1 MTDHIYG
8 EESIKIKQTAKT
20 DWVRSEFREQ
30 EKYRRNYYGTI
41 FLEIL
46 LEKMQRKEDVLYIES
61 VRAPRVVRVKRRKKE
76 PDPKNCNVME
86 KQNEPVAKTCDE
98 HRSKEPAA
106 SGGRSVQSVQNVQ
119 DMPVMPEIR
128 LSNEPAERLQKGR
141 SGLGI
146 NVEMPPESR
155 NVGNSQGGNQYSM
168 EHSMRSSM
176 EVFKEYSMNV
186 SKTGMASISG
196 ETILVWASG
205 DILELS
211 VMSELPEISGNY
223 NAWCNVAGHT
233 TGVYS
238 SVKKRRCSSRT
249 LSFFKN
255 RTSFLCRL
263 HKKFQISCI
272 RRMTYAKINQSIFL
286 PCEQRYSDSYI
297 CFT

>member
-86 KQNEPVAKTCDE
+86 KQNEPVAKTCYE

-106 SGGRSVQSVQNVQ
+106 SGGRSVQSVQ
-119 DMPVMPEIR
+119 DMQIVPEIK
-128 LSNEPAERLQKGR
+128 LSNEPAGQLQG
-141 SGLGI
+141 SNPGLGI
-146 NVEMPPESR
+146 NTKILHESQSA
-155 NVGNSQGGNQYSM
+155 GSSPGGNRHSM
-168 EHSMRSSM
+168 ECSM
-176 EVFKEYSMNV
+176 ECSMESSMNV

-223 NAWCNVAGHT
+223 NARACMV
-233 TGVYS
+233 
-238 SVKKRRCSSRT
+238 
-249 LSFFKN
+249 
-255 RTSFLCRL
+255 
-263 HKKFQISCI
+263 
-272 RRMTYAKINQSIFL
+272 
-286 PCEQRYSDSYI
+286 
-297 CFT
+297 

>member
-1 MTDHIYG
+1 MTDQFYG

-20 DWVRSEFREQ
+20 GWVQSEFREQ

-106 SGGRSVQSVQNVQ
+106 SGGRSVQSVQ
-119 DMPVMPEIR
+119 DMQIVPEIK
-128 LSNEPAERLQKGR
+128 LSNEPAGQLQG
-141 SGLGI
+141 SNPGLGI
-146 NVEMPPESR
+146 NTKILHESQSA
-155 NVGNSQGGNQYSM
+155 GSSPGGNRHSM
-168 EHSMRSSM
+168 ECSM
-176 EVFKEYSMNV
+176 ECSMESSMNV

-223 NAWCNVAGHT
+223 NARACMV
-233 TGVYS
+233 
-238 SVKKRRCSSRT
+238 
-249 LSFFKN
+249 
-255 RTSFLCRL
+255 
-263 HKKFQISCI
+263 
-272 RRMTYAKINQSIFL
+272 
-286 PCEQRYSDSYI
+286 
-297 CFT
+297 

>member
-46 LEKMQRKEDVLYIES
+46 LDKMQRKENVLYIET

-76 PDPKNCNVME
+76 LDPKNCNVVE

-98 HRSKEPAA
+98 HK
-106 SGGRSVQSVQNVQ
+106 
-119 DMPVMPEIR
+119 
-128 LSNEPAERLQKGR
+128 SNEPAERLQKGR

-146 NVEMPPESR
+146 NIEMPPESR

-176 EVFKEYSMNV
+176 EVSKEYSMNV
-186 SKTGMASISG
+186 SKTGMASIPG

-211 VMSELPEISGNY
+211 VMSKLPEISGNY
-223 NAWCNVAGHT
+223 NARACMV
-233 TGVYS
+233 
-238 SVKKRRCSSRT
+238 
-249 LSFFKN
+249 
-255 RTSFLCRL
+255 
-263 HKKFQISCI
+263 
-272 RRMTYAKINQSIFL
+272 
-286 PCEQRYSDSYI
+286 
-297 CFT
+297 

>member
-1 MTDHIYG
+1 MTDQFYG

-20 DWVRSEFREQ
+20 GWVQSEFRKQ

-46 LEKMQRKEDVLYIES
+46 LDKMQRKEDVLYIES

-98 HRSKEPAA
+98 HRPKEPAV
-106 SGGRSVQSVQNVQ
+106 SGGRSVQSV
-119 DMPVMPEIR
+119 
-128 LSNEPAERLQKGR
+128 QKGR

-176 EVFKEYSMNV
+176 EVVKEYSMNV

-223 NAWCNVAGHT
+223 NARACMV
-233 TGVYS
+233 
-238 SVKKRRCSSRT
+238 
-249 LSFFKN
+249 
-255 RTSFLCRL
+255 
-263 HKKFQISCI
+263 
-272 RRMTYAKINQSIFL
+272 
-286 PCEQRYSDSYI
+286 
-297 CFT
+297 

>member
-106 SGGRSVQSVQNVQ
+106 SGGRSVQSVQ
-119 DMPVMPEIR
+119 DMQIVPEIK
-128 LSNEPAERLQKGR
+128 LSNEPAGQLQG
-141 SGLGI
+141 SNPGLGI
-146 NVEMPPESR
+146 NTKILHESQSA
-155 NVGNSQGGNQYSM
+155 GSSPGGNRHSM
-168 EHSMRSSM
+168 ECSM
-176 EVFKEYSMNV
+176 ECSMESSMNV
-186 SKTGMASISG
+186 SKTGMVSISG

-223 NAWCNVAGHT
+223 NARACMV
-233 TGVYS
+233 
-238 SVKKRRCSSRT
+238 
-249 LSFFKN
+249 
-255 RTSFLCRL
+255 
-263 HKKFQISCI
+263 
-272 RRMTYAKINQSIFL
+272 
-286 PCEQRYSDSYI
+286 
-297 CFT
+297 